1 MPQTA
6 AELKTRVEAAD
17 LWPESTNED
26 RCDNCRYYLELR
38 EGIGYCAHRQLDMV
52 VGGPWWCKLWAPNR
66 ATAAARS
73 EEHTS
78 ELQSLRHLV
87 CRLLLEKKKDD
98 EDARDCSTAATNI
111 R

>member
-52 VGGPWWCKLWAPNR
+52 VGGPWWCKLWDRKRERP
-66 ATAAARS
+66 ATKRRRPS
-73 EEHTS
+73 KRFRIS
-78 ELQSLRHLV
+78 NSR
-87 CRLLLEKKKDD
+87 
-98 EDARDCSTAATNI
+98 
-111 R
+111 

>member
-66 ATAAARS
+66 ATAAARGIQPGKS
-73 EEHTS
+73 
-78 ELQSLRHLV
+78 
-87 CRLLLEKKKDD
+87 
-98 EDARDCSTAATNI
+98 
-111 R
+111 